1 MSGMHVQICPPV
13 SVRGVSG
20 GGVSGAARSR
30 APRRVVPQQPR
41 RTGVAL
47 AGPQQT
53 RGLRLHRVEDPRLI
67 YIHRQTQTDT
77 YTYSKSAHMTIDR
90 RSITTVVIQESLDE
104 SVIVWYTLMVLSAA
118 TEMNTGSPSRKLTRP
133 MQPAAHSKQTRL
145 V

>member
-53 RGLRLHRVEDPRLI
+53 RGLRLHRVEDPRLTDI
-67 YIHRQTQTDT
+67 SYRQT
-77 YTYSKSAHMTIDR
+77 HIH
-90 RSITTVVIQESLDE
+90 
-104 SVIVWYTLMVLSAA
+104 TLSQ
-118 TEMNTGSPSRKLTRP
+118 RI
-133 MQPAAHSKQTRL
+133 
-145 V
+145 